1 MTCAD
6 ARDLVLAHQRGALPP
21 GEDTAVREHLASC
34 SACTRADGAERML
47 TEVLEQRLPQHPASL
62 ALKRR
67 LAAEWPET
75 PRVRRSFKRLWL
87 PALAAAAVVLVAMP
101 LLYQRLVVVPAQR
114 NALVAEAVNDHVRVL
129 LSQRPMEA
137 ESSDMHQVKP
147 WFAGRLDFA
156 PVVAFSGDA
165 EFPLRGGAVGYF
177 LDRRAAVFLYSRRLH
192 AISLFV
198 VRADGLDWPERRLEM
213 SSRGFRVIL
222 WRAGELGYALVSDV
236 DMGELRTLVAKVR
249 GEPA

>member
-6 ARDLVLAHQRGALPP
+6 ARDLVLAHARGALPP
-21 GEDTAVREHLASC
+21 GDDAAVREHLASC
-34 SACTRADGAERML
+34 AACARVDHVDRML
-47 TEVLEQRLPQHPASL
+47 SQVLEQ
-62 ALKRR
+62 
-67 LAAEWPET
+67 
-75 PRVRRSFKRLWL
+75 
-87 PALAAAAVVLVAMP
+87 
-101 LLYQRLVVVPAQR
+101 
-114 NALVAEAVNDHVRVL
+114 
-129 LSQRPMEA
+129 
-137 ESSDMHQVKP
+137 
-147 WFAGRLDFA
+147 
-156 PVVAFSGDA
+156 
-165 EFPLRGGAVGYF
+165 
-177 LDRRAAVFLYSRRLH
+177 RAAVFLYSRRLH

>member
-6 ARDLVLAHQRGALPP
+6 ARDLVLAHARGALPP
-21 GEDTAVREHLASC
+21 GDDAAVREHLASC
-34 SACTRADGAERML
+34 AACARVDHVDRML
-47 TEVLEQRLPQHPASL
+47 SEVLEQRLPQHPASL

-67 LAAEWPET
+67 LAAEWPAP
-75 PRVRRSFKRLWL
+75 PRARTSFKRFVM
-87 PALAAAAVVLVAMP
+87 PALAAAAVVLALTP
-101 LLYQRLVVVPAQR
+101 QLYHRLVVVPGDR
-114 NALVAEAVNDHVRVL
+114 NALVTEAVNDHVRVL
-129 LSQRPMEA
+129 LSQRPMDV
-137 ESSDMHQVKP
+137 ESSDVHQVKP

-156 PVVAFSGDA
+156 PAVAFDGDT

-198 VRADGLDWPERRLEM
+198 VRADGLDWPTRRLET
-213 SSRGFRVIL
+213 SSRGFRVIA

-236 DMGELRTLVAKVR
+236 SAGELRTLAAKVM